1 MGDSAPPSR
10 LYCDTL
16 SEYKVF
22 DTWLIAYALLPCG
35 LTATSTA
42 LGPVATVAG
51 FRGDSAPPA
60 PTLYCATAPPVMA
73 TYTFLPSGL
82 TAIPAGKRSVATVGG
97 LLGNS
102 TPPAPTSYCE
112 MVSEPLVTYTL

>member
-22 DTWLIAYALLPCG
+22 DTWLIAYALLPSG

-51 FRGDSAPPA
+51 LRGDSAPPA

-73 TYTFLPSGL
+73 TYMFAPS
-82 TAIPAGKRSVATVGG
+82 VGAKIG
-97 LLGNS
+97 QLLGS
-102 TPPAPTSYCE
+102 CDGEHLGISAPSVPTSD
-112 MVSEPLVTYTL
+112 SATSFGPRAVT

>member
-10 LYCDTL
+10 SYCDTL
-16 SEYKVF
+16 SEYRVF
-22 DTWLIAYALLPCG
+22 DAWLITYALLPSG
-35 LTATSTA
+35 LTATSSA

-51 FRGDSAPPA
+51 VRGDSAPPA

-82 TAIPAGKRSVATVGG
+82 TAIPTGKRPVATVGG
-97 LLGNS
+97 LLGIS
-102 TPPAPTSYCE
+102 RPAAPTSDRE
-112 MVSEPLVTYTL
+112 I